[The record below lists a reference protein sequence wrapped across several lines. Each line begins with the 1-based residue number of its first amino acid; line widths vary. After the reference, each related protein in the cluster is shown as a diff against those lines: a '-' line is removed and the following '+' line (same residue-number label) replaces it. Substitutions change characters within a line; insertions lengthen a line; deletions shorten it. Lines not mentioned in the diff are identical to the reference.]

1 MWFQV
6 DDQLTLNRKVRAL
19 TERALEGDIEGL
31 AAMGVWTLAG
41 SQCQASRTDGVVRR
55 ADLIRLVL
63 NHEIADMGAGLL
75 VEVGLWHG
83 PGHDCG
89 RCPTVTDGTWLFHD
103 WFDLGYNTREQ
114 LDISERKKRELKDSK
129 IHAQVWARDCLDPAN
144 PTVGACRYCGCEVK
158 KKDTRSADR
167 RPELDHIDPNVADGA
182 RNIVLAC
189 RACNR
194 LKGNRTPEEAG
205 MIVLPAPSHTT
216 ATQTAPPQR
225 SDAGVISPAPAAA
238 ETTSPEPVAAETPE
252 TPSSRPGTQ
261 SPPRVSVSP
270 PAVPVSPATAPAET
284 LMVSPHPADADT
296 ANHNRTRPGPDD
308 DHPADQQPGAIPA
321 RGMRAGAG
329 QAGSGQGQ
337 GMGSGVGEAGSPDP
351 DPHRTPR
358 RKRRRGRGRGK
369 PPTHQNPTAQ
379 PDPNPTPDPQPT
391 PRRWDA
397 GEPPPVKVPGTLGSP
412 WRGWTGPPSTVVAES
427 TCPDHGLPQPCRKC
441 ATPGGARG

>member
-19 TERALEGDIEGL
+19 TELALDGDIRGI
-31 AAMGVWTLAG
+31 AAMGIWTLSG
-41 SQCQASRTDGVVRR
+41 SQCQASRDDGLVRR

-63 NHEIADMGAGLL
+63 NPEVADMGAGLL

-83 PGHDCG
+83 PGHDCN
-89 RCPTVTDGTWLFHD
+89 RCPPVSAGSWLFHD

-129 IHAQVWARDCLDPAN
+129 IHAQVWARDCLDPTN
-144 PTVGACRYCGCEVK
+144 PTVGACRYCGHEVK
-158 KKDTRSADR
+158 KKDTRSPDR

-194 LKGNRTPEEAG
+194 EKGNRTPADAG
-205 MIVLPAPSHTT
+205 MIVLPAPSHNT

-225 SDAGVISPAPAAA
+225 SAAGVISPATADA
-238 ETTSPEPVAAETPE
+238 ETTSPEPAAAETA
-252 TPSSRPGTQ
+252 
-261 SPPRVSVSP
+261 VA
-270 PAVPVSPATAPAET
+270 PANNHSPVSPTPANAET
-284 LMVSPHPADADT
+284 PHDVSPRPLDADT
-296 ANHNRTRPGPDD
+296 AAAVDQNATSPGPEADQ
-308 DHPADQQPGAIPA
+308 PADQQPGAIPA

-337 GMGSGVGEAGSPDP
+337 GMGSGVGKAGSPDP

-379 PDPNPTPDPQPT
+379 PDPEPTPDPQPT

-427 TCPDHGLPQPCRKC
+427 TCPDHNLPQPCRKC
-441 ATPGGARG
+441 ATPGGNRG